1 MSSDCGDQPGG
12 FAQGPDEKNGRF
24 GFVGGFAAARNAAP
38 ATSVSVTITLLAE
51 SARRVGTAWP
61 GAVSKEECGGGKA
74 ARKIRRDSVTNARAA
89 LHNRLKL
96 LESPRGRRR
105 FHPFTA
111 LSGRL
116 VPTTGT

>member
-1 MSSDCGDQPGG
+1 MRPRSERPRADRCSDCGDQPGG

-38 ATSVSVTITLLAE
+38 AISVSVTITLLAE
-51 SARRVGTAWP
+51 SARRVVTEVP

-96 LESPRGRRR
+96 LESP
-105 FHPFTA
+105 
-111 LSGRL
+111 
-116 VPTTGT
+116 